1 MTLLN
6 LTPHTINYMSVN
18 NEVIALP
25 ASGTVARLPM
35 RSQPILV
42 PGADFTCTTV
52 VYGEVEGV
60 PAVGEG
66 PFVVSAMV
74 LGKLGVEYRGQAFA
88 PDTGPSAVREAGLI
102 KYVTG
107 FITV

>member
-1 MTLLN
+1 MSLLN
-6 LTPHTINYMSVN
+6 LTPHTINYLSVN
-18 NEVIALP
+18 GEVIDLP
-25 ASGTVARLPM
+25 ASGSVARLPM
-35 RSQPILV
+35 RSQPVLV
-42 PGADFTCTTV
+42 AGADFTCTTV

-74 LGKLGVEYRGQAFA
+74 LAKLGKEYSGQAFA
-88 PDTGPSAVREAGLI
+88 PDTGPSAVREDGLI